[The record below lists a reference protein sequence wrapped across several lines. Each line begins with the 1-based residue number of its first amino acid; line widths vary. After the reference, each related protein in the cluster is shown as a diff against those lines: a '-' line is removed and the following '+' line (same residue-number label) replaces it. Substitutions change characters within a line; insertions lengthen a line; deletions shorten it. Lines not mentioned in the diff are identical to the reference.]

1 MSDFI
6 SQALGGLINGGVY
19 AAIGVTVVF
28 MYRMLGVVN
37 FAQAAVGAI
46 GGTTGLILYTDGWA
60 ALPSVVIGL
69 VAGTLLAAAIGWI
82 MASVFIEDTVEL
94 KSTVTI
100 GLFVAMLA
108 VGNAILGGSPHKF
121 PDLLGNASLQMSGIG
136 VPIGSLV
143 ECGGAILLA
152 VILGWL
158 LKHTRAGLDLRA
170 LAARPITAQLMGI
183 RVVPLTVAVWASGGF
198 IATLAIMLVLN
209 LSTNSFSP
217 MASFIVPALAA
228 ALLGLFRSMTVTA
241 FAGIGLGIA
250 QSLLLTIEVGPANLG
265 PLSIS
270 SINLG
275 RYNNALPFLLIIVVL
290 MWWRRKDV
298 WADAR

>member
-1 MSDFI
+1 MI
-6 SQALGGLINGGVY
+6 QQAIGGLVSGGVY

-37 FAQAAVGAI
+37 FAQAAIGAI
-46 GGTTGLILYTDGWA
+46 GGTVGLILYTAGWDA
-60 ALPSVVIGL
+60 IASVLIGL
-69 VAGTLLAAAIGWI
+69 FAGAGLAAAIGWV
-82 MASVFIEDTVEL
+82 MATVFLEDTVEL

-108 VGNAILGGSPHKF
+108 IGNYILGGTVHKF
-121 PDLLGNASLQMSGIG
+121 PELLGNASIDLAGIG
-136 VPIGSLV
+136 MPVGSLV
-143 ECGGAILLA
+143 ECAAAVLLA
-152 VILGWL
+152 VGLGAM
-158 LKHTRAGLDLRA
+158 LKYTRIGLDLRA
-170 LAARPITAQLMGI
+170 LAARPVTAQLMGI
-183 RVVPLTVAVWASGGF
+183 RVVPLTVAVWAAGGF

-217 MASFIVPALAA
+217 MASLVVPALAA
-228 ALLGLFRSMTVTA
+228 ALLGLFRSMWITA
-241 FAGIGLGIA
+241 LAGIGLGIA
-250 QSLLLTIEVGPANLG
+250 QSLLLTVEIGPASAG
-265 PLSIS
+265 PLAIGQ
-270 SINLG
+270 INLG